1 MIERRWKMRNP
12 TPQETNTFIEAVADE
27 CEQGLLIDEIYLVV
41 PSLCSLRVKM
51 RSLIEAAKKKGH
63 VINIVSDTITRT
75 VKTKRGKWWIE
86 IPQTKTTRLFRYDFS
101 KGVLDMAAK
110 KAKKAKKAK
119 NKKVAKAN
127 PSPSRDSRL
136 PVPGTVLTRK
146 YKGKNISIKVLDK
159 GIEYK
164 GKVYRSLT
172 AVADAVTGSHLNGY
186 RFFDLK

>member
-1 MIERRWKMRNP
+1 MK
-12 TPQETNTFIEAVADE
+12 D
-27 CEQGLLIDEIYLVV
+27 
-41 PSLCSLRVKM
+41 
-51 RSLIEAAKKKGH
+51 AKKK
-63 VINIVSDTITRT
+63 TAR
-75 VKTKRGKWWIE
+75 
-86 IPQTKTTRLFRYDFS
+86 
-101 KGVLDMAAK
+101 A
-110 KAKKAKKAK
+110 KAK
-119 NKKVAKAN
+119 